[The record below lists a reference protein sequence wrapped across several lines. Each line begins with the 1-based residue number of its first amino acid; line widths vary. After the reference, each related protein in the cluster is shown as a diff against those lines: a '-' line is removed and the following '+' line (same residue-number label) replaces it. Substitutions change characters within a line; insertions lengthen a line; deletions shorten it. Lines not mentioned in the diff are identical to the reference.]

1 MTRLFTK
8 KISSDEALDL
18 FEVIA
23 QAIMLKAQDNL
34 AGAQLQITQNMIK
47 KLLANS
53 IGKNGNRKVCNRK
66 ISFLLFSCNQS
77 PS

>member
-8 KISSDEALDL
+8 KISSDEALHL

-34 AGAQLQITQNMIK
+34 AGAQLQITKNMIK
-47 KLLANS
+47 SYLP
-53 IGKNGNRKVCNRK
+53 I
-66 ISFLLFSCNQS
+66 Q
-77 PS
+77 